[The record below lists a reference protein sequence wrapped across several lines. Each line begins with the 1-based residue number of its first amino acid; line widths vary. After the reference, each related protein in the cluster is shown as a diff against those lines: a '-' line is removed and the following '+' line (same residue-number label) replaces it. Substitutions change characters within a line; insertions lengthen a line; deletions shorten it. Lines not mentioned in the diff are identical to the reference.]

1 MTVTWYQAGMSIL
14 DETTIRAA
22 LTELEGWHLDGNAIV
37 RELRF
42 DSFPAAIAFIDRIVP
57 LAEAANH
64 HPELFN
70 VYATVRVTLS
80 THDAGGVTEKDLTL
94 ARQIDGVVAG

>member
-1 MTVTWYQAGMSIL
+1 MSIL
-14 DETTIRAA
+14 DEATIRAA
-22 LTELEGWHLDGNAIV
+22 LDDLDGWYLEENAIV

-80 THDAGGVTEKDLTL
+80 THDAGGVTAKDLAL
-94 ARQIDGVVAG
+94 AREIDGVVTG